1 MKYIIDI
8 PDGIKWG
15 VVTCRTEGGF
25 YTRDFDFLEEL
36 NSDYINEHFSD
47 LQDDAYQKGLEDGKQ
62 TAVGAAELRE
72 KLEYQKGFEDGKA
85 IHEKGCEGCEYTV
98 MGSDTAICSQCCN
111 AYHNQWTAKDDK
123 IEVGDEVVTQ
133 DGKRFVVTTFG
144 SSFDGD
150 IAVGVCADGLGLGID
165 IRELHKTG
173 RHFDIASILEEM
185 RK

>member
-1 MKYIIDI
+1 MSTDKLWTVIS
-8 PDGIKWG
+8 GIEYQLNILKDKLK
-15 VVTCRTEGGF
+15 T
-25 YTRDFDFLEEL
+25 FDEET
-36 NSDYINEHFSD
+36 NQSVDE
-47 LQDDAYQKGLEDGKQ
+47 AYQRGLEDGKQ

-85 IHEKGCEGCEYTV
+85 QVERGCEGCQFEGTEIYLRP
-98 MGSDTAICSQCCN
+98 CSACRN
-111 AYHNQWTAKDDK
+111 AYPNQWTAKDDK
-123 IEVGDEVVTQ
+123 IVVGDEVVTQ

-144 SSFDGD
+144 SGFDGD